1 VDYIWLHV
9 RKGKAECVDP
19 NPGESFF
26 GLLSKADTGLGII
39 TLEVAESSGRVLPQ
53 PLSFLRTNSLK
64 PHYRTCRLPHLTDG
78 EFRIFFQTVPGP
90 PPKTDG

>member
-26 GLLSKADTGLGII
+26 GLLSKADTGLGIM

-53 PLSFLRTNSLK
+53 PLSFLRVNFLR

-78 EFRIFFQTVPGP
+78 KFRIFSQTVPGP